1 MVKLA
6 MIQQKKN
13 QQNKLREHHEVFYF
27 MKNQIVRAKCIDM
40 SVDGQGI
47 AKAGDLVVFVK
58 EMIVGEEA
66 DVKIIAEKK
75 NYAFGIID
83 KLIVESPYRIKSDC
97 PISYKCGG
105 CDYRYINYDFQLKL
119 KKDVLINTLKD
130 FKVNDIIKD
139 DNPYYYRNKVQIPV
153 KDHQMG
159 FYRKF
164 SNDVVVFDDCLIES
178 KIANEIIADLKKI
191 LIEAKLDKYFRHILI
206 KHGKGTNE
214 VMVGFIV
221 NSFDIDLSNVV
232 DYLVSK
238 YPNIK
243 SIIMN
248 LNDKDTNVILGK
260 EEKVLYGNDYIYDIY
275 DGIKV
280 KLSLKSFY
288 QVNYEQMLKLYA
300 KIKEFSN
307 VSKNDDVLDLY
318 CGIGTISLYMARFA
332 KHVTGVEIVE
342 TAVNNARDNAKINN
356 MDNVDFVL
364 ADASKNMDE
373 YIKGKDIVIVD
384 PPRKGISKELID
396 SIIKNDI
403 KYLVYVSCNPATLAR
418 DLDILKQHYNIG
430 EIQPVDMFGFTTHV
444 ECVTVLNK
452 K

>member
-1 MVKLA
+1 
-6 MIQQKKN
+6 
-13 QQNKLREHHEVFYF
+13 
-27 MKNQIVRAKCIDM
+27 MKNEIVRAKCIDM

-83 KLIVESPYRIKSDC
+83 KLIVASPYRIKSDC

-105 CDYRYINYDFQLKL
+105 CDYRYIDYNYQLEL
-119 KKDVLINTLKD
+119 KKKVLINTLKG
-130 FKVNDIIKD
+130 FKVNDILKD

-178 KIANEIIADLKKI
+178 KIANVIITDLKV
-191 LIEAKLDKYFRHILI
+191 LLVENKLDKYFRHILI
-206 KHGKGTNE
+206 KHAQGTDE
-214 VMVGFIV
+214 VMIGFIV
-221 NSFDIDLSNVV
+221 NTFDINLDKIVK
-232 DYLVSK
+232 YLINK
-238 YPNIK
+238 YKNIK
-243 SIIMN
+243 SIILN

-260 EEKVLYGNDYIYDIY
+260 EEKLLYGNSYINDIY

-288 QVNYEQMLKLYA
+288 QVNYNQMLKLYS
-300 KIKEFSN
+300 KIKEYSN
-307 VSKNDDVLDLY
+307 VSSNDSVLDLY
-318 CGIGTISLYMARFA
+318 CGIGTISLYLARYA

-342 TAVNNARDNAKINN
+342 PAVLNARDNALENN
-356 MDNVDFVL
+356 LSNTEFIL
-364 ADASKNMDE
+364 ADAGKNMDE
-373 YIKGKDIVIVD
+373 YIKGKDIVVVD
-384 PPRKGISKELID
+384 PPRKGITNELIN
-396 SIIKNDI
+396 SLISNNIKRI
-403 KYLVYVSCNPATLAR
+403 VYVSCNPATLAR
-418 DLDILKQHYNIG
+418 DLELLKEYYNIN
-430 EIQPVDMFGFTTHV
+430 EIQPVDMFPWTTHV
-444 ECVTVLNK
+444 ECVVGMQRK
-452 K
+452 

>member
-1 MVKLA
+1 
-6 MIQQKKN
+6 
-13 QQNKLREHHEVFYF
+13 
-27 MKNQIVRAKCIDM
+27 MKNDILELKCIDM

-47 AKAGDLVVFVK
+47 CKNNGLVVFVK
-58 EMIVGEEA
+58 GMIIDEVA
-66 DVKIIAEKK
+66 KVKIIAEKK
-75 NYAFGIID
+75 NMAFGIID
-83 KLIVESPYRIKSDC
+83 ELIKPSVHRITPDC
-97 PISYKCGG
+97 PIAYKCGG

-232 DYLVSK
+232 DYLVEK

-342 TAVNNARDNAKINN
+342 AAVNNARDNAKMNN

-396 SIIKNDI
+396 LIIKNDI
-403 KYLVYVSCNPATLAR
+403 KRLVYVSCNPATLAR

-444 ECVTVLNK
+444 ECVVGMQRKENK
-452 K
+452 